1 MLSKFRI
8 NRAALFL
15 GVLGLLTLPREV
27 WGQKRV
33 FAKVE
38 PNADALNSSAEV
50 YNAATGGFSNT
61 PGSLATAR
69 EAETANLLPNGSS
82 RSMAAPARRITTARY
97 CRPSIAC
104 KIASRS
110 WGVCLHSIKRTA
122 LNLTQWTASC

>member
-69 EAETANLLPNGSS
+69 EAETANLLPNG
-82 RSMAAPARRITTARY
+82 MVLLAGGFNGGYLGTA
-97 CRPSIAC
+97 
-104 KIASRS
+104 
-110 WGVCLHSIKRTA
+110 
-122 LNLTQWTASC
+122 